1 MAQAPR
7 DVPGDR
13 VTIQSPAP
21 APASASAPETP
32 KPTAA
37 VRPWQRQAAFWE
49 STSSWWGI
57 LALLL
62 IWEVV
67 GRIADL
73 VWLPPVTEVIATLW
87 QLFAEGV
94 IQPHLGASLWSLAV
108 GFAFSLVVGLIIGT
122 LMGLSTTIN
131 SALDIFV
138 NAMLFT
144 PALIFAPILFAVFGL
159 SDVTRISVVVL
170 YAMFII
176 IINTAEGVRNVD
188 EPLLDMAAS
197 FGASRFTA
205 VRRIILPS
213 AYPLIIA
220 GLRLGAGR
228 AVKGMINGEMFIAL
242 IGLGGLSASY
252 GKSLQFPE
260 VWAMALFIMIVAI
273 VINQVVS
280 LIERKLTAWY
290 D

>member
-1 MAQAPR
+1 MTAVAPTR
-7 DVPGDR
+7 
-13 VTIQSPAP
+13 
-21 APASASAPETP
+21 P
-32 KPTAA
+32 KPVGVIGPSKGVST
-37 VRPWQRQAAFWE
+37 FFE
-49 STSSWWGI
+49 TTSSWWGI

-62 IWEVV
+62 IWEIAGQV
-67 GRIADL
+67 ADL

-87 QLFAEGV
+87 QLFVDGV
-94 IQPHLGASLWSLAV
+94 IQPHLGASLWSLFV
-108 GFAFSLVVGLIIGT
+108 GFSVSLVVGLIVGT

-188 EPLLDMAAS
+188 DPLLDMAAS
-197 FGASRFTA
+197 FGASRWTA

-273 VINQVVS
+273 IINQGVS
-280 LIERKLTAWY
+280 IIERKLTAWY